1 MEQSSALGFEA
12 KLQQLLARV
21 NDGLDKSEGSVIY
34 DALAPIAMQLWIEES
49 KFRSILE
56 QAFAVTAEGRFLDSI
71 AKDYGLERTPAAAA
85 RVELEFT
92 GVVGAAIPDG
102 TTVGI
107 ENSDLTFA
115 TIGNATIGS
124 DGKAAVPA
132 RCKQPGPAGN
142 VNADTIR
149 LLFDPVKDI
158 WTVNNKRPAAGG
170 LDQEADVALRE
181 RILYQKRNPE
191 HGGTESDYKRW
202 ALSVTG
208 VTYADAINC
217 KRGLGT
223 VDVVIDCE
231 GDDEAREAIFAEV
244 RELIDRKKPLGV
256 DVIVA
261 PVVPREQRVV
271 VRVSGL
277 GEAAAKQA
285 VHQYLRTIE
294 IGGTIYLSKIVAAVI
309 VAGASDAVVIEPEE
323 NLPLPESSSLKAEV
337 VILL

>member
-1 MEQSSALGFEA
+1 LAGSETLSFES

-21 NDGLDKSEGSVIY
+21 DDSLDKSEGSIIY

-56 QAFAVTAEGRFLDSI
+56 QAFAVTAEGRFLDLI
-71 AKDYGLERTPAAAA
+71 ARDYGLERTPAAAA

-92 GVVGAAIPDG
+92 GVPGSVIPDG

-107 ENSDLTFA
+107 ENSDITFA
-115 TIGNATIGS
+115 TVGEAAIGS
-124 DGKAAVPA
+124 EGKAKVPA
-132 RCKQPGPAGN
+132 KCKQPGVAGN

-158 WTVNNKRPAAGG
+158 WTVNNKSPAAGG
-170 LDQEADVALRE
+170 LNQEPDVALRE

-217 KRGLGT
+217 SRGLGT

-231 GDDEAREAIFAEV
+231 GDGETKERIYAEV
-244 RELIDRKKPLGV
+244 RRVIGLKKPLGV
-256 DVIVA
+256 DVMVV
-261 PVVPREQRVV
+261 PVVPEALSVEVQVF
-271 VRVSGL
+271 GL
-277 GEAAAKQA
+277 AEAPAKNA
-285 VHQYLRTIE
+285 VYQYLRTIG
-294 IGGTIYLSKIVAAVI
+294 IGGTVYVSKILAAVI
-309 VAGASDAVVIEPEE
+309 AAGATDAVVKKPKE
-323 NLPLPESSSLKAEV
+323 NVTLRNGRSLKAEV
-337 VILL
+337 SIV